1 MKRNTDEMMNST
13 IFSMSHNL
21 TLDTWKSGL
30 NNNVI
35 VVGSS
40 GSGKTRKF
48 IKPNLFQKNTS
59 YIITDVKGNL
69 VTECGEILADKQEE
83 DDKEYVIK
91 VLNLIDLTKSMHYNP
106 FTYIDSEEDI
116 FSLVEFVVANNS
128 DGHRVTSDSFWSE
141 SSTMLLSALI
151 GFVYYNMKDEE
162 RNFNTVLELLDM
174 ASATEEMDKKDK
186 LDLLFEMQET
196 KCGNCFEVRFY
207 NKYKTAKGKTKACIL
222 ATVSSMLAPWEL
234 SAVKEMV
241 RYDEL
246 ELDKIGDRYTALFV
260 MVSDTDNSKNFIAGI
275 LYSQLF
281 KILCRKAD
289 NNGGR
294 LNIPTRFLLDDFAC
308 IGVIPQFE
316 NVIASIRSREISACI
331 ILQNE
336 SQLDSRYGDIAP
348 NIIGNCDTY
357 LFMGSNEL
365 EACRRIAERLDKKA
379 STVLQMPVDKCYIF
393 ARHNVYYDTKYDL
406 EQHKRY
412 KEGSSFDYM
421 KLLTDAPPVYKERTR
436 NSNSSFSM
444 KAAMDIFE
452 NNRKKEE
459 SEKTLADLD
468 AFEDLDEFINNTED
482 AIQELTESV
491 KELHNLQSREA
502 GNELRSS
509 FFDSLEEEKFY
520 HDLIKML
527 DKYNFA
533 NLQVDVHVHLNEIF
547 ANPMSMLE
555 QNKYKY
561 RLVNQHCDFII
572 RNRKSLEVIAG
583 IEIDGSQHE
592 IDAEQRENDAY
603 KDETFSRNGIPLIR
617 IKASE
622 ARANHGWRNKVY
634 DVIRTAKG
642 ISS

>member
-1 MKRNTDEMMNST
+1 MKRNTYEMMNNT
-13 IFSMSHNL
+13 IFSENHNL
-21 TLDTWKSGL
+21 TLDTWESGL

-48 IKPNLFQKNTS
+48 IKPNIFQKNTS

-69 VTECGEILADKQEE
+69 ATECGEILANKQDEN
-83 DDKEYVIK
+83 DNEYAIK

-106 FTYIDSEEDI
+106 FKYIDNEQDI
-116 FSLVEFVVANNS
+116 FSLVEFVVANSN
-128 DGHRVTSDSFWSE
+128 DGHRVTTDSFWQE
-141 SSTMLLSALI
+141 ASTMLLTALI
-151 GFVYYNMKDEE
+151 GFVYYNTTDEE
-162 RNFNTVLELLDM
+162 MNFNTVMELLDM
-174 ASATEEMDKKDK
+174 ASATEKMDDRDE
-186 LDLLFEMQET
+186 LDLLFEMQEE

-207 NKYKTAKGKTKACIL
+207 NKYKSAKDKTKASIL
-222 ATVSSMLAPWEL
+222 ATVSSILAPWEL

-260 MVSDTDNSKNFIAGI
+260 MVSDTDNSKNFLAGI

-289 NNGGR
+289 NNGGK

-336 SQLDSRYGDIAP
+336 SQIDSRYGKKAP

-357 LFMGSNEL
+357 IFMGSNEL
-365 EACRRIAERLDKKA
+365 DACRRIAERLDKKA

-393 ARHNVYYDTKYDL
+393 SRHNVYYDTKYEL

-412 KEGSSFDYM
+412 KEGSSFNYF

-452 NNRKKEE
+452 NNRKNEE
-459 SEKTLADLD
+459 SEKILADLN
-468 AFEDLDEFINNTED
+468 AFEDLDELISNTED
-482 AIQELTESV
+482 VIEELTESV
-491 KELHNLQSREA
+491 KELDNLQSREA
-502 GNELRSS
+502 GNELRSC

-555 QNKYKY
+555 RNKYKY

-592 IDAEQRENDAY
+592 IDVEQRDNDAY